1 MSELTKRLFS
11 SCVLILLIYL
21 SLLSSILLFALIYL
35 VNFFS
40 LVEFYMIFKKI
51 FKNKKLYLFYVAI
64 TFFFYLTFFSVIIW
78 TYLIPLNSEKI
89 ISITFILLI
98 CTLTDIGGFVV
109 GKTIGGKKITKI
121 SPKKT
126 YSGVIGSFLLP
137 LTICYLFYNNFI
149 HHFDFNINVFVI
161 IIFVSTI
168 SQLGDL
174 IISFLKRKASIKDSG
189 SIIPGHGGVLDRIDG
204 ILLGLPIG
212 IILI

>member
-137 LTICYLFYNNFI
+137 LIICYLFYNNFI

-174 IISFLKRKASIKDSG
+174 IISFLKRKANIKDSG